1 MGEMEQFVGAD
12 EERASQLKDR
22 SAAVQTPHLFR
33 ALPAD
38 GARQVKVEW
47 TNRFGE
53 TYTQTIDL

>member
-33 ALPAD
+33 VLPAD